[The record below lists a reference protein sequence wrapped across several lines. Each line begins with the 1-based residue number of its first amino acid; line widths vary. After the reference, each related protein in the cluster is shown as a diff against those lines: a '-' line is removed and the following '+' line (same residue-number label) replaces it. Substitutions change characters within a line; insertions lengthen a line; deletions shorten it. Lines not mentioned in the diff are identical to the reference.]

1 MVLIKWSLLYVSASY
16 DVWDE
21 DNVEH
26 LISVPVAGPRLV
38 FVGPEVCAVCLGGYF
53 VPAHFFFKL
62 KYRNVKTAFHV
73 NSLPLPD
80 PWC

>member
-21 DNVEH
+21 DNVED

-38 FVGPEVCAVCLGGYF
+38 FVGPEVCAVCLVGYF
-53 VPAHFFFKL
+53 VPAHLVFF
-62 KYRNVKTAFHV
+62 
-73 NSLPLPD
+73 
-80 PWC
+80 